1 MIIALVLMA
10 CLAGVVVCIK
20 RAMPYDPAWDD
31 GVWDDDD
38 EPVWFDDDKRY
49 SGLLEEEE

>member
-1 MIIALVLMA
+1 MIIALILLS

-20 RAMPYDPAWDD
+20 RAMPYDPNWDELQEEDGEPAWN
-31 GVWDDDD
+31 
-38 EPVWFDDDKRY
+38 DDDKRY